1 LLKEFAHLLPPEG
14 VKILLVLFLSFLI
27 GLEREE
33 RKGESGHY
41 LFGGVRTFPLIGLL
55 GYAMALISG
64 DQLLPLAF
72 GFAVVGSFL
81 LVSYIHK
88 LHTQQDAGVTTEIT
102 GLGTFVIGILVYRE
116 YFWIA
121 STLVVIS
128 MLLLELKTGLETL
141 ARRLPA
147 EEIATFTKFLLITA
161 VILPVVPNKAFT
173 DFNLNPFKTWL
184 IVVAVSTISYG
195 SYLLQKR
202 AKGRGGIVLSA
213 ILGGAY
219 SSTVTTVVLA
229 KKSREQNHPYLF
241 AGSILM
247 ASGVMYIRLVILI
260 GIFNGQLGRLLAVPF
275 LLLFL
280 AGTAAGWLL
289 TRRKDGGGDGREGTK
304 TYKNPLEL
312 RAAFL
317 FAAIFL
323 AVLIVTDLTIKY
335 IGEGGLFTLAAVM
348 GVTDVDPFIL
358 SLTQTAGSVTP
369 LLAAATSIIIASA
382 SNNVAKGIYAYSFAD
397 RKTAVLGLIALLALA
412 AVGLMP
418 LLLL

>member
-1 LLKEFAHLLPPEG
+1 VVTALVVG
-14 VKILLVLFLSFLI
+14 VVLLLVLFLSFLI

-33 RKGESGHY
+33 KKSESGQY

-88 LHTQQDAGVTTEIT
+88 LRTQQDAGVTTEIT

-128 MLLLELKTGLETL
+128 MLLLELKSGLETL

-161 VILPVVPNKAFT
+161 IILPIVPNKAFT
-173 DFNLNPFKTWL
+173 DFKLNPFKTWL
-184 IVVAVSTISYG
+184 IVVAVSAISYG

-202 AKGRGGIVLSA
+202 ARGRGGVVLSA

-229 KKSREQNHPYLF
+229 KKSREEKRPHLF
-241 AGSILM
+241 AGAILM
-247 ASGVMYIRLVILI
+247 ASGVMYLRLVILI
-260 GIFNGQLGRLLAVPF
+260 AVFNIQLGLLLALPF
-275 LLLFL
+275 ILLFV
-280 AGTAAGWLL
+280 AATAVGWLV
-289 TRRKDGGGDGREGTK
+289 TRRKDDGGDGQEGTR

-317 FAAIFL
+317 FAVIFL
-323 AVLIVTDLTIKY
+323 AVLIITDLTIKY
-335 IGEGGLFTLAAVM
+335 IGEGGLFTLAAIM

-358 SLTQTAGSVTP
+358 SLTQTAGSATP
-369 LLAAATSIIIASA
+369 LIGAAISIVIASA
-382 SNNVAKGIYAYSFAD
+382 SNNVVKGIYAFSFAE
-397 RKTAVLGLIALLALA
+397 RKTAVYSLIALLALA
-412 AVGLMP
+412 AAGLLP

>member
-128 MLLLELKTGLETL
+128 MLLLELKAGLETL
-141 ARRLPA
+141 ARRIPA

-202 AKGRGGIVLSA
+202 AKGRGGVVLSA

-229 KKSREQNHPYLF
+229 KKSRGEGRPYLF
-241 AGSILM
+241 SGSILM
-247 ASGVMYIRLVILI
+247 ASGVMYVRLAILI
-260 GIFNGQLGRLLAVPF
+260 GIFNGQLGRLLAGPF
-275 LLLFL
+275 LALFL
-280 AGTAAGWLL
+280 GGTAAGWLL
-289 TRRKDGGGDGREGTK
+289 TQRKDDTGDGREGTR

-317 FAAIFL
+317 FAVIFL

-335 IGEGGLFTLAAVM
+335 IGEGGLFTLAAIM

-369 LLAAATSIIIASA
+369 LLAAATSIIIAAA
-382 SNNVAKGIYAYSFAD
+382 SNNVAKGIYAFSFAD
-397 RKTAVLGLIALLALA
+397 RKTAPMSLIVLLALA
-412 AVGLMP
+412 AAGLLP